1 MELPFAL
8 NEEEKEDIPASTTT
22 ILPSSSHSYSNVTTT
37 SNGSV
42 LSSATPQHPMDH
54 RIIGSSSMKDT
65 QLHDEMS
72 SSTTILPGG
81 GTTMY
86 DNIHQHFYSKPTP
99 TSSNHG
105 AFNRYKIQERSN
117 NALSTAYEMEP
128 LELISDF
135 VDVLPSDAATM
146 VHKEEGSIPEWARD
160 RHSSSWHPPQIDIL
174 SFLVSQSIALDS
186 TSKISLETKGDGDLV
201 TIVEQATWNANQA
214 IHHTKQNDIS
224 QAAVSHYEA
233 SKLYK
238 EAAIIL
244 RGKKDLDFLS
254 YSLLVMS
261 NAQARSA
268 DILVKNGGAIQG
280 HECFIGKEGKGSS
293 SSSVSCS
300 VTVGGSTT
308 SASGKEE
315 RLRAK
320 IRASMGTSEK
330 DMNESVFLGKAP
342 SSNTFAKPPSSTL
355 SNTPVESKTI
365 QAPKSFNAVDDMM
378 ELEKELREL
387 DATLEMGVKMS
398 ASVSSLTTKKT
409 LDSSYMV
416 VPGASSYMS
425 SSVMWSSPGS
435 VSSRQNH
442 HHSTIP
448 VSGRA
453 RANRVQSMLDASTSG
468 VQRLPN
474 VGSHSSLHQNPIHS
488 NHGPISPK
496 IQQNPN
502 GLESSWWGGASVL
515 AASTASLSN
524 SMVGVRPNVGNQS
537 HYTASSQTN
546 TKQLMRLLDSLKTLG
561 DENAS
566 LLREVEEA
574 KKARLEAKAA
584 REEVNRFKEEYN
596 RRFATLKAAL
606 QKSNQMTDQTSPG
619 ATVPS
624 VISTS
629 KFVKNQASAEIEKRD
644 KMIQKLQAELKQ
656 EKLNSKKKDDA
667 LRKYEN
673 FYKEVKA
680 RSEQKKRQKEA
691 EQNARR

>member
-1 MELPFAL
+1 MDLPFAL
-8 NEEEKEDIPASTTT
+8 NEEEKEDIPITT

-42 LSSATPQHPMDH
+42 LSSVTPQHSMHH
-54 RIIGSSSMKDT
+54 RIVGNNT
-65 QLHDEMS
+65 QDIQMQDEMS
-72 SSTTILPGG
+72 TSTTILPGG
-81 GTTMY
+81 GTTTMY
-86 DNIHQHFYSKPTP
+86 DNIHQHFYSIPNN
-99 TSSNHG
+99 TSGSSHG
-105 AFNRYKIQERSN
+105 YKTKERSTS
-117 NALSTAYEMEP
+117 LSTAYEMEP
-128 LELISDF
+128 LEFISDF
-135 VDVLPSDAATM
+135 VDVCQVD
-146 VHKEEGSIPEWARD
+146 KEEESSYDSGMYRGLIQD
-160 RHSSSWHPPQIDIL
+160 HYSSWNTQQIDIL
-174 SFLVSQSIALDS
+174 SLLLSHTHDDLSPS
-186 TSKISLETKGDGDLV
+186 TQGLESKGGGDLV
-201 TIVEQATWNANQA
+201 TLIEQATWNANQA

-224 QAAVSHYEA
+224 QAAASHYDA

-238 EAAIIL
+238 DAATIL
-244 RGKKDLDFLS
+244 RGKNDLDVLS

-268 DILVKNGGAIQG
+268 DSLVKHGGIVKG
-280 HECFIGKEGKGSS
+280 NECFLGKVGKETSS
-293 SSSVSCS
+293 ATSSCS
-300 VTVGGSTT
+300 INPTSSIT
-308 SASGKEE
+308 SAHHKEE

-320 IRASMGTSEK
+320 IRASMGTAEK
-330 DMNESVFLGKAP
+330 DMNESVFLGKVPTTSTKPPLSTSINPVETNLIHASK
-342 SSNTFAKPPSSTL
+342 SSNT
-355 SNTPVESKTI
+355 
-365 QAPKSFNAVDDMM
+365 NAVDDMM
-378 ELEKELREL
+378 ELEKELREMDAAL
-387 DATLEMGVKMS
+387 DMGVKMS

-435 VSSRQNH
+435 VSSRQNQHQHH

-448 VSGRA
+448 LNGRA
-453 RANRVQSMLDASTSG
+453 RANRVQTMLDASTSG
-468 VQRLPN
+468 FQRLPN

-488 NHGPISPK
+488 NQSLMSPK
-496 IQQNPN
+496 IQQNQN
-502 GLESSWWGGASVL
+502 GLESSWWGGSSVL

-524 SMVGVRPNVGNQS
+524 SMVGVQPNVGNQA
-537 HYTASSQTN
+537 HYTASSQAN

-584 REEVNRFKEEYN
+584 RAEVNRFKEEYN

-629 KFVKNQASAEIEKRD
+629 KFVKSQTSAEIEKRD

-656 EKLNSKKKDDA
+656 EKMNSKKKDDA